1 MRLPLRIQILGMCE
15 HHIQMTLFLSFK
27 WNGSLYIY
35 PESTHSMT
43 DWMTH
48 LCPHNAHLS
57 HLKNVPGFRGC
68 FFVFVAD
75 LVNILK
81 FVVLKMKIFV
91 IFLFLFLIERK
102 SFFIITF
109 LWRIKFLKGHL
120 RNFKNKH
127 FRGDYTLV
135 KILHYISYLNCAH
148 FIFIV
153 ISKLNILNIGFQDKL
168 KSRLVCTSS
177 LLLSIKV
184 CKRLQS
190 KFFWKKEKDVELNSI
205 LI

>member
-1 MRLPLRIQILGMCE
+1 M
-15 HHIQMTLFLSFK
+15 
-27 WNGSLYIY
+27 
-35 PESTHSMT
+35 
-43 DWMTH
+43 
-48 LCPHNAHLS
+48 
-57 HLKNVPGFRGC
+57 
-68 FFVFVAD
+68 
-75 LVNILK
+75 
-81 FVVLKMKIFV
+81 
-91 IFLFLFLIERK
+91 
-102 SFFIITF
+102 
-109 LWRIKFLKGHL
+109 GHF

-127 FRGDYTLV
+127 FRGDHTLV

-190 KFFWKKEKDVELNSI
+190 TYIFLKKGKRRWIKFNPYLRIGSTENKLWIFPLRGEGVKLPFRNWIIWELILPRIFKQSAYFDRFPLLKLDTDIFEIRFFPIDVVP
-205 LI
+205 